1 MKPAS
6 RFCVLLLLLGPFHP
20 HHPSWGLFQ
29 FHPQSLQICQGG
41 SGIWGEEEQELELE
55 IKIKEYFPGDRRA
68 RGGYFCV
75 SLSLWEMRFDTLLFR
90 ATSLQRGIGLHRRG
104 SRGKRKRETRNF
116 CPRKRIFGKR
126 VFALFVRNAA
136 KFYKRCTVLY
146 TECYRTEKRKGH
158 SNRGPKGKM
167 TKKTRTYSVAPP
179 PRGALHCRKSLSQ

>member
-6 RFCVLLLLLGPFHP
+6 RSCVLLLLLGPFHP

-41 SGIWGEEEQELELE
+41 SGMGGGRTETRAGNN
-55 IKIKEYFPGDRRA
+55 KKEYFPGERRA

-75 SLSLWEMRFDTLLFR
+75 SVYVALWEMRFDTLLFR

-126 VFALFVRNAA
+126 VFALLVRNAA
-136 KFYKRCTVLY
+136 KFYKRCTQNAIEQRNEKDIQ
-146 TECYRTEKRKGH
+146 TEA
-158 SNRGPKGKM
+158 PKE
-167 TKKTRTYSVAPP
+167 R
-179 PRGALHCRKSLSQ
+179 